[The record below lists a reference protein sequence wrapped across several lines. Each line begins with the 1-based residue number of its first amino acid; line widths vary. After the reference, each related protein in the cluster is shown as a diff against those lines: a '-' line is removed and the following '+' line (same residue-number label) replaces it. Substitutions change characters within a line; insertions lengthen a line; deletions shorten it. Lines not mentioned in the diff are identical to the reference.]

1 MKMFIH
7 CGACVGTSDTWPR
20 SFISAR
26 TSRSPAVLF
35 LREWHEALQLCV
47 GRDNTLIVLEMR
59 KWTLGYAK
67 KAF

>member
-1 MKMFIH
+1 MYKVYT
-7 CGACVGTSDTWPR
+7 VGHV
-20 SFISAR
+20 SAQA
-26 TSRSPAVLF
+26 THGLAVLY

-59 KWTLGYAK
+59 NWTLGYAK

>member
-7 CGACVGTSDTWPR
+7 CGACVGTC
-20 SFISAR
+20 
-26 TSRSPAVLF
+26 PAVLY
-35 LREWHEALQLCV
+35 LREWHEALQLYM

-59 KWTLGYAK
+59 NWNLGYAK

>member
-7 CGACVGTSDTWPR
+7 CGACVGTSG
-20 SFISAR
+20 
-26 TSRSPAVLF
+26 TSLAVLY
-35 LREWHEALQLCV
+35 LREWHEALQLYM

-59 KWTLGYAK
+59 NWNLGYAK